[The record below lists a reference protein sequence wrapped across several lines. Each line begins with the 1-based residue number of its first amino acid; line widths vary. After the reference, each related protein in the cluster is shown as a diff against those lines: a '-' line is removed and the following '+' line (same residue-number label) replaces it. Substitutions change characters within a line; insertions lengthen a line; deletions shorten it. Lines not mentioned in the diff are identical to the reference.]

1 MDMGM
6 VISLVAAGLIYVI
19 AFCWLYNTNEL
30 NIFSMPVIC
39 GLSLLFSFLGFM
51 AVGGFIVT
59 FFY

>member
-6 VISLVAAGLIYVI
+6 VISLIAAGLIYMI
-19 AFCWLYNTNEL
+19 SFCWLYNTNRL

-39 GLSLLFSFLGFM
+39 GLSLLFSILGFM
-51 AVGGFIVT
+51 AIGGFIVA